1 MNPMHNNK
9 EGGEEL
15 FGVLMDKIIRKPS
28 IRHGCAMLIKMVGIS
43 WGGGEMWCHC
53 FCWSDKECFCVG
65 IGGDLIRYFPRCW
78 GGGFIKLS

>member
-43 WGGGEMWCHC
+43 WGGAKCGVIV
-53 FCWSDKECFCVG
+53 FVG
-65 IGGDLIRYFPRCW
+65 Q
-78 GGGFIKLS
+78 IKSVFALV